1 MVKLNLHNHCK
12 YFFMFSR
19 WGTWEEHDRRDN
31 YLLLKPN
38 SFYSESLN
46 CAIPPMSVAAEVMF
60 SDNVKSKSKFS
71 NMQFSVSNANITC
84 FKVGTKDVYKGGM
97 LRKRQSTSSI
107 KAILNNKS
115 GSLN

>member
-1 MVKLNLHNHCK
+1 
-12 YFFMFSR
+12 MFSR